1 MTRRRG
7 SASTDPGAAVP
18 AAASTAPAPTAPAPT
33 APAPTAPAST
43 APASPAPAS
52 PAPASPA
59 ATSPVAERVRLAET
73 AAGTA
78 RWDRWGPYLAE
89 RQWGTVR
96 EDYSPDG
103 TAWDSFPHDHAR
115 SRAYRWGED
124 GLLGISDDAARLCF
138 AICLWNGADPILKER
153 LFGLTGPQGNHGE
166 DVKEVYH
173 YLDATP
179 SHAYLKA
186 RYRYPQGAYPYADLI
201 EENRRRGRSEP
212 EYELADTGALN
223 EDRFFDVQVEY
234 AKAAAEDI
242 VIRISATNRGPD
254 AATLH
259 LLPTLWFRNTW
270 SWGRHHARPTL
281 AAAGSIVGGKVV
293 RAEHPQLG
301 EYHLVAGGSPT
312 LLFTENESNAERL
325 WSVANAS
332 PYVKDG
338 IGATVVDGQPDRINP
353 DAVGTK
359 VAALYRLNLAPGAT
373 QVVLLRLAKGAP
385 RAPAP
390 EAEQILATR
399 IAEADAFYATLA
411 GDALTPDEGIVERQ
425 AFAGLIWGKQWYHF
439 DVAEWLDGDPAS
451 PPPPA
456 SRLHGRNSDWRE
468 LNNSDVI
475 SMPDTWE
482 YPWYAA
488 WDLAFH
494 CLPLA
499 LVDPAF
505 AKNQLVLLT
514 REWYMHP
521 NGQLPAYEWAFSDVN
536 PPVHAWAAW
545 RVYKIDRRIS
555 GVADRAFLERIF
567 HKLLLNFTWWVNRKD
582 SDGHNVFQGGFLG
595 LDNIGVFDRSAPLP
609 VDGHLGQADGTA
621 WMGMYSLNMLVIAL
635 ELAREDPVYE
645 DIATKFFEH
654 FLYIAGALNGVGV
667 ESVPLWDETDQ
678 FFYDTL
684 HLATGEFI
692 PLKVRSLVGLIP
704 LLAVETLEPDLLERM
719 PEFRRR
725 MRWFLANRPELAAL
739 VPSWETPGVGERRL
753 LALVHGHRM
762 KALLRRML
770 DEDEFLS
777 GHGIRSLSRFHRDHP
792 YILDIGGMRNTVA
805 YEPAES
811 QTGLFGGNSNW
822 RGPVWFP
829 INYLLIEALQK
840 FDHYYGPEFEVECPT
855 GSGRSLSL
863 ADVANEVGDRLVSL
877 FTLAEGGGR
886 AVHGDA
892 GPGARDDP
900 LFFEY
905 FDGETGAG
913 LGASHQTGWTG
924 LVAKLLEAT
933 ARRRAT
939 SE

>member
-1 MTRRRG
+1 M
-7 SASTDPGAAVP
+7 
-18 AAASTAPAPTAPAPT
+18 
-33 APAPTAPAST
+33 
-43 APASPAPAS
+43 
-52 PAPASPA
+52 
-59 ATSPVAERVRLAET
+59 AET
-73 AAGTA
+73 AAGA
-78 RWDRWGPYLAE
+78 VRWDRWGPYLSE

-124 GLLGISDDAARLCF
+124 GLLGICDDAARLCF
-138 AICLWNGADPILKER
+138 ALALWNGADPILKER
-153 LFGLTGPQGNHGE
+153 LFGLTGPEGNHGE
-166 DVKEVYH
+166 DVKERYH

-186 RYRYPQGAYPYADLI
+186 RYGYPQLAFPYAQLV
-201 EENRRRGRSEP
+201 EESHRRGRSEP
-212 EYELADTGALN
+212 EYELADTGIFA
-223 EDRFFDVQVEY
+223 EERWFDVQVEY
-234 AKAAAEDI
+234 AKAAPDDI
-242 VIRISATNRGPD
+242 IIRISVTNRGPEG
-254 AATLH
+254 AILH

-281 AAAGSIVGGKVV
+281 AAVGSIVGGKVI
-293 RAEHPQLG
+293 RADHPQLG

-338 IGATVVDGQPDRINP
+338 IGAAVVDGRPDRVNP

-359 VAALYRLNLAPGAT
+359 MAAHYRLSLAAGAT
-373 QVVLLRLAKGAP
+373 EVVLLRLAKGAARSP
-385 RAPAP
+385 VPDASDVF
-390 EAEQILATR
+390 ATR

-411 GDALTPDEGIVERQ
+411 GGTLSPDEALVQRQ
-425 AFAGLIWGKQWYHF
+425 AFAGLIWNKQWYHF

-456 SRLHGRNSDWRE
+456 SRLHGRNADWRE
-468 LNNSDVI
+468 LNTADVL
-475 SMPDTWE
+475 SMPDSWE
-482 YPWYAA
+482 YPWFAA

-499 LVDPAF
+499 LLDPAF

-582 SDGHNVFQGGFLG
+582 SDGRNVFQGGFLG

-621 WMGMYSLNMLVIAL
+621 WMGMYSLHMLVIAL
-635 ELAREDPVYE
+635 ELARDDPVYE

-667 ESVPLWDETDQ
+667 ETVPLWDESDE

-704 LLAVETLEPDLLERM
+704 LLAVETLEPDLLDRM
-719 PEFRRR
+719 PGFRRR
-725 MRWFLANRPELAAL
+725 MRWFLANRPDLAML
-739 VPSWETPGVGERRL
+739 VSSWEEPGLGERRL

-770 DEDEFLS
+770 DEREFLS
-777 GHGIRSLSRFHRDHP
+777 SHGIRSLSRGHLEQP
-792 YILDIGGMRNTVA
+792 YVLDLGGTRNTVD

-811 QTGLFGGNSNW
+811 RTGLFGGNSNW

-840 FDHYYGPEFEVECPT
+840 FDHYYGPEFDVECPT
-855 GSGRSLSL
+855 GSGRMLSL
-863 ADVANEVGDRLVSL
+863 AEVAYELGDRLVSL
-877 FTLAEGGGR
+877 FTRDADGR
-886 AVHGDA
+886 RPAL
-892 GPGARDDP
+892 GPDGSPDDDP

-905 FDGETGAG
+905 FHGETGAG
-913 LGASHQTGWTG
+913 LGASHQTGWTA

-933 ARRRAT
+933 ARRRAA
-939 SE
+939 SR